1 MDQTPLDR
9 WNDPA
14 AVPFYPAVSKEY
26 HFVLAVVLLLI
37 GKFSL
42 YTVYERMAN

>member
-14 AVPFYPAVSKEY
+14 AVPFNPAVSKEY
-26 HFVLAVVLLLI
+26 HFVVAFMLLLTGESSI
-37 GKFSL
+37 IYRF
-42 YTVYERMAN
+42 